1 MKKISDKFLIIR
13 QKVTEACIAC
23 ISCMKRRSNISG
35 PPLCLRYKDNNLNCE
50 FITPVNKRGPP
61 NQRKSFESEA
71 HTHDSEHSI
80 FIFKIPF
87 DQFSNLTC
95 INKGGFSTI
104 YKATWKYDHENEI
117 DVVLK
122 VIEDTKNM
130 DSAFLNELMVYTRCG
145 KNFSDLHF
153 QEIYGISRDPKTKK
167 FIIVMKLTLH
177 YHFLLNNI
185 NILSWQE
192 KLNILKL

>member
-61 NQRKSFESEA
+61 NQRKSFESGFDNITTTPNIIFDNKLIDDFIKEA

-130 DSAFLNELMVYTRCG
+130 DSAFLNE
-145 KNFSDLHF
+145 
-153 QEIYGISRDPKTKK
+153 
-167 FIIVMKLTLH
+167 
-177 YHFLLNNI
+177 
-185 NILSWQE
+185 
-192 KLNILKL
+192 